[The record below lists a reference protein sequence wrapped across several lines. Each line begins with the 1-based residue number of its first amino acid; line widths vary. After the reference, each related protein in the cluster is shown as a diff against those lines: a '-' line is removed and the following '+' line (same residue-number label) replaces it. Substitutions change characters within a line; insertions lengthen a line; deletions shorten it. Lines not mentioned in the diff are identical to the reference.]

1 MQQCVRGLSLFHLSI
16 VFLFFSFLKK
26 KWMDRWLTACVF
38 LHCWFACCK
47 RTSSILLFQQ
57 CRTHV
62 DFILDKLEIAL
73 FPFWRRKFHAGFSCC
88 SPPPHWQRNINDLS
102 GFYPPSMKTIVES
115 CLSASSCCCC
125 CFSALVLN
133 LSQRRDFFFVPSRDQ
148 MGHFQKVINLLA
160 PFCFMKHE
168 NFIVYDGA
176 RRCFP

>member
-16 VFLFFSFLKK
+16 VFLFFSFKK
-26 KWMDRWLTACVF
+26 KNVWTDDWQRVF
-38 LHCWFACCK
+38 SYTVGLRVAREHQAFCYFN
-47 RTSSILLFQQ
+47 
-57 CRTHV
+57 
-62 DFILDKLEIAL
+62 ILDKLEIAL

-88 SPPPHWQRNINDLS
+88 SPPPSPHPHWQRNINDLS

-133 LSQRRDFFFVPSRDQ
+133 LSQRRDFCFVPSRDQ

>member
-88 SPPPHWQRNINDLS
+88 SPPPNWQRNINDLS

-133 LSQRRDFFFVPSRDQ
+133 LSQRRDFFFVTSRDQ

-176 RRCFP
+176 RCFP

>member
-1 MQQCVRGLSLFHLSI
+1 MCERTFIISSQYCLS
-16 VFLFFSFLKK
+16 FLLKK
-26 KWMDRWLTACVF
+26 KWMDRWLTACDF

-57 CRTHV
+57 RRTHV

-73 FPFWRRKFHAGFSCC
+73 FPFWRRTFHAGFSYCF
-88 SPPPHWQRNINDLS
+88 PPHWQRNINNLS
-102 GFYPPSMKTIVES
+102 GFYPPSMKAIVES

-133 LSQRRDFFFVPSRDQ
+133 LSQRREFFFVPSRDQ

-168 NFIVYDGA
+168 NVIVYDGA